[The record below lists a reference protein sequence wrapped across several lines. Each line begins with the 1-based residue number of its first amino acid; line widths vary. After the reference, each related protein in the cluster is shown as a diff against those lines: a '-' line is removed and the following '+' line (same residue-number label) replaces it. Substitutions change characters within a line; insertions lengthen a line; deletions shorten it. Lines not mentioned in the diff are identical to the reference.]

1 MRGLLLRNVLH
12 ISDIHFGP
20 KHLPAVSAGV
30 LDLAAVRRPDLVVI
44 SGDLTLRAKPHQFRE
59 ARAFADELARIAP
72 VVAVPGNHDVP
83 LYRVWERLFAPF
95 SAWRRHF
102 DRELEPVFRDE
113 ELLVVGVNTAQAF
126 ALKGGRIRRRRLAE
140 IDRLLAGTPPALFRI
155 VVAHHHVVR
164 PEGVESEHPAW
175 RSAEAIARWGAGRVD
190 LVLSGHLHQTL
201 ELWPFGPD
209 GFLAL
214 HTGTTS
220 SSRGR
225 GPESGRNSLH
235 WLEIGAGSFRVER
248 HFWDAAAGRFEVVRD
263 QRFARLQSGPD
274 GRAESAQRKARGDI
288 MAPEE
293 EAAAAGRTPWTTGKS
308 PKP

>member
-1 MRGLLLRNVLH
+1 MRNVLH

-30 LDLAAVRRPDLVVI
+30 LELAAARRPDLVVI

-72 VVAVPGNHDVP
+72 VLAVPGNHDVP
-83 LYRVWERLFAPF
+83 LYRVWERLLQPF
-95 SAWRRHF
+95 GAWRRHF
-102 DRELEPVFRDE
+102 AGELEPVFRDS
-113 ELLVVGVNTAQAF
+113 ELLVAGVNTAQAF

-140 IDRLLAGTPPALFRI
+140 IDRLLAGAPPELFRI
-155 VVAHHHVVR
+155 VVAHHHLVR

-175 RSAEAIARWGAGRVD
+175 RAGEAIARWATGRVD

-201 ELWPFGPD
+201 ELRPCGED

-220 SSRGR
+220 STRGR
-225 GPESGRNSLH
+225 GPETGRNSLH
-235 WLEIGAGSFRVER
+235 WIEVGHGSFLVER
-248 HFWDAAAGRFEVVRD
+248 HLWNGGDGRFELDRD
-263 QRFARLQSGPD
+263 RRHRRRPP
-274 GRAESAQRKARGDI
+274 R
-288 MAPEE
+288 
-293 EAAAAGRTPWTTGKS
+293 
-308 PKP
+308 